1 MSYKDK
7 QSNRGFVAF
16 HPTKDVKQQ
25 RTHPDQT
32 KTLCRIP
39 SPIHQGMNKGVTSQN
54 NEESWKGDFFS
65 RSRSP
70 RPERELVSRQ
80 SSPKNPSRA
89 HLRLM
94 KLRPVAPP
102 LALLL
107 SRRPRRG
114 RRKGWSWG
122 GGSGGHKPTIKTESQ
137 PSPFRPCFQYPN
149 GPRVVDGGFL
159 LFFLLEEEEEHNL
172 SSEKKGAQSH
182 LNQLILFYTPSYSYY
197 ST

>member
-54 NEESWKGDFFS
+54 NEESWKADFFS

-114 RRKGWSWG
+114 RREGWGLPVELRRRQRRSQTHNQNRKPVQPVPIVFPMPKRATRG
-122 GGSGGHKPTIKTESQ
+122 GRWF
-137 PSPFRPCFQYPN
+137 PFT
-149 GPRVVDGGFL
+149 
-159 LFFLLEEEEEHNL
+159 FLLEEEEESNL
-172 SSEKKGAQSH
+172 S
-182 LNQLILFYTPSYSYY
+182 
-197 ST
+197 